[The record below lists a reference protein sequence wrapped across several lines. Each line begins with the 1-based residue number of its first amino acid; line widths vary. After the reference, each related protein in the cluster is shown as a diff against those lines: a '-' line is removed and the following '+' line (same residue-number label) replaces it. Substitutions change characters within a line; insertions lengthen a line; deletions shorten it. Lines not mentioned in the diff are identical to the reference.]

1 MSASLTSQKDLSK
14 IAFLWTQFFSEDQKG
29 SFTQLIANWRFSR
42 ELENIETKNTV
53 AKLLEHDLII
63 EDIIFEFLLDTNID
77 SLKCRYSQDRDKT
90 RQEFFKAWGVESD
103 DMQYENPKLGQINAK
118 QLAELI
124 GDYTY
129 QSMEPNNFNESSGF
143 HVCKMIVDLLKDD
156 FLKDPSIFKDG
167 YAMTV
172 KSEYLKEDEIK
183 ETYREDYKTSMSDQ
197 EYDEEYRPQSE
208 QWKNDEINATNGVDV
223 FL

>member
-14 IAFLWTQFFSEDQKG
+14 IAFLWTQFFSENQKE
-29 SFTQLIANWRFSR
+29 SFAQLIANWRFSR
-42 ELENIETKNTV
+42 DLENIETKNTV
-53 AKLLEHDLII
+53 ARLLEHDLII

-77 SLKCRYSQDRDKT
+77 SLKFRYSQDRDKT

-103 DMQYENPKLGQINAK
+103 DMRYENPKLGQIKPK

-129 QSMEPNNFNESSGF
+129 QSMEPNDFNESSGF
-143 HVCKMIVDLLKDD
+143 HVCKMIIDLLKDD
-156 FLKDPSIFKDG
+156 FLKDPSIFNDG

-183 ETYREDYKTSMSDQ
+183 
-197 EYDEEYRPQSE
+197 
-208 QWKNDEINATNGVDV
+208 ATNGVDV

>member
-1 MSASLTSQKDLSK
+1 MSAFLTSKKDLSK
-14 IAFLWTQFFSEDQKG
+14 IAFLWTQFFSENQKE
-29 SFTQLIANWRFSR
+29 SFAQLIANWRFSR
-42 ELENIETKNTV
+42 DLENIETKNKV
-53 AKLLEHDLII
+53 ARLLEHDLII

-77 SLKCRYSQDRDKT
+77 SLKFRYSQDRDKT

-103 DMQYENPKLGQINAK
+103 DMRYKNPKLGQIKPK

-129 QSMEPNNFNESSGF
+129 QSMEPNDFNESSGF
-143 HVCKMIVDLLKDD
+143 HVCKMIIDLLKYD
-156 FLKDPSIFKDG
+156 FLKDLSIFKDG

-183 ETYREDYKTSMSDQ
+183 
-197 EYDEEYRPQSE
+197 
-208 QWKNDEINATNGVDV
+208 ATNGVDV

>member
-1 MSASLTSQKDLSK
+1 MSAFLTSKKDLSK

-29 SFTQLIANWRFSR
+29 SFTQLIANWKFSR
-42 ELENIETKNTV
+42 DLENIETKNTV
-53 AKLLEHDLII
+53 ARLLEHDLII

-77 SLKCRYSQDRDKT
+77 SLKFRYSQDRDKT
-90 RQEFFKAWGVESD
+90 RQEFFKAWNVESD
-103 DMQYENPKLGQINAK
+103 DMRYKNPNLGQIK
-118 QLAELI
+118 PKELAELI

-129 QSMEPNNFNESSGF
+129 QSNEPNDFNESSGF
-143 HVCKMIVDLLKDD
+143 HVCKMIIDLLKDD
-156 FLKDPSIFKDG
+156 FLKDPSIFNDG

-183 ETYREDYKTSMSDQ
+183 
-197 EYDEEYRPQSE
+197 
-208 QWKNDEINATNGVDV
+208 ATNGVDV

>member
-90 RQEFFKAWGVESD
+90 RQEFFKAWGVKSD
-103 DMQYENPKLGQINAK
+103 DMQYENPKLGQIKAK

-129 QSMEPNNFNESSGF
+129 QSMERNDFNKSSGF
-143 HVCKMIVDLLKDD
+143 HVCKMIIDLLKDD
-156 FLKDPSIFKDG
+156 FLKDPSIFNDG

-172 KSEYLKEDEIK
+172 KSQYLK
-183 ETYREDYKTSMSDQ
+183 ETYREDYKVSMSD
-197 EYDEEYRPQSE
+197 EEYNEEYKSQSE
-208 QWKNDEINATNGVDV
+208 QWKEDEIKATNGVDV